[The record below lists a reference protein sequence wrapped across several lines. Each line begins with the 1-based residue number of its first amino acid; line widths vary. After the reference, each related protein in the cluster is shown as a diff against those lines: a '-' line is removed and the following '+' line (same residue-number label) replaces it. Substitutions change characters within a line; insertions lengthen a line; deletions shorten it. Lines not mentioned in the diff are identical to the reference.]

1 MKKKIL
7 LSLLVIVGL
16 FTITGCGSPNTKYD
30 KNGKYVEYIELIRNQ
45 KTSTYTDNK
54 SYGELLD
61 AILPDSKYDHYNGYL
76 GQGDE
81 EAISLKGKHKN
92 TKESYEI
99 VFVVSLNNQ
108 FVKVEKIM
116 IDGKEQSTYSI
127 QTGIL
132 KEGYDELNK

>member
-1 MKKKIL
+1 MRKIFNIL
-7 LSLLVIVGL
+7 LLGFLIIGL
-16 FTITGCGSPNTKYD
+16 TGCKSSDTKYD
-30 KNGKYVEYIELIRNQ
+30 KNGKYAEYIELIRNQ

-61 AILPDSKYDHYNGYL
+61 AILPDSKYEHYNGYL

-99 VFVVSLNNQ
+99 VFVASLKNQ

-116 IDGKEQSTYSI
+116 INEKEQSTYSI